1 MSFSSWRQFLR
12 RYNFCIIVMH
22 QYHPNLYLLQL
33 RRVISLWES
42 DLTVDSPIRRM
53 VCLIK
58 DRVMRQP
65 GLPIS
70 MSSAFVARIA
80 VTFALLGVM
89 PATAMSSDDDMLRV
103 SMNHARV
110 LKLDRPVSKVII
122 GNSKVAD
129 ATVADATT
137 IVLTGRSFGT
147 TNLVL
152 LDSDGNAIV
161 DQRVLVSIDEG
172 NTVRVFRQT
181 ARTVLSCTPN
191 CEEHSPNEG
200 ATSSGQ

>member
-1 MSFSSWRQFLR
+1 
-12 RYNFCIIVMH
+12 
-22 QYHPNLYLLQL
+22 
-33 RRVISLWES
+33 
-42 DLTVDSPIRRM
+42 M
-53 VCLIK
+53 VCSIK

-89 PATAMSSDDDMLRV
+89 PAKAMSSDDDMLRV